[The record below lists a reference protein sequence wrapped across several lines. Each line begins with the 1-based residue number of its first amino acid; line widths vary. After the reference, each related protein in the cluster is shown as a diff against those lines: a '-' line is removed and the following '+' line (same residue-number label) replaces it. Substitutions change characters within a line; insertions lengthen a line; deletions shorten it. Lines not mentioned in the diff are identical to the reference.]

1 MLSFKM
7 IELRSYQQAAADR
20 IENLMRKYRCAYLS
34 GEVRTGKTL
43 TAFEVIRR
51 LDCQTVLFVTKKKA
65 IASIE
70 KDRDAMGLTDV
81 VTVINFEQIHKW
93 ETIHWDALILDEAH
107 GVGAFPKPS
116 KRFKDLCR
124 IKYEQILL
132 LSGTPSPESFSQL
145 YHQWRLTPFLWGK
158 YPNFYRWADDY
169 VHLKTKRVGT
179 GIEVNDYSDAN
190 KEKIMQDIEPY
201 TVKMTQKEAG
211 FKTEIEENIHLVKM
225 KPRTYRLA
233 LRIIKDGVIGN
244 PRCRSVVADTGA
256 KTMGKL
262 RQIYNGHVITENHG
276 PMHWD
281 MSKIEYIKKTFTG
294 KLAIMYCF
302 QEEGRMLRAA
312 FGSRATD
319 SPEVFNSDPESVFI
333 GQIQASREGISL
345 REATDLVFMGIDY
358 SALSYLQSRDR
369 CSFLGRARANRVHYI
384 FAERSIEPRVF
395 DTVRAK
401 RTYTTSHYKQDR
413 EKLSIAAH
421 QGIRETGMA
430 CSKAFNAEQ
439 SWLPG
444 FASIAS

>member
-1 MLSFKM
+1 M
-7 IELRSYQQAAADR
+7 IKLRPYQQTAADK
-20 IENLMRKYRCAYLS
+20 IESLMRRYHCAYLS

-51 LDCQTVLFVTKKKA
+51 FVGCESVLFVTKKKA

-70 KDRDAMGLTDV
+70 KDRDAMGLTDI

-93 ETIHWDALILDEAH
+93 GTQTWDVLIVDEAH

-116 KRFKDLCR
+116 KRFKDLYQ

-132 LSGTPSPESFSQL
+132 LSGTPSPESYSQL

-158 YPNFYRWADDY
+158 YQTFYRWADDY

-190 KEKIMQDIEPY
+190 KKKILEDIEPY
-201 TVKMTQKEAG
+201 MVKMTQKEAG

-233 LRIIKDGVIGN
+233 LRIIKDGVIGR
-244 PRCRSVVADTGA
+244 PGRRSVVADTGS
-256 KTMGKL
+256 KTMSKL
-262 RQIYNGHVITENHG
+262 RQIFNGHVITENHG

-281 MSKIEYIKKTFTG
+281 LSKIKYIKKTFTG

-302 QEEGRMLRAA
+302 QEEGRMLRRE

-319 SPEVFNSDPESVFI
+319 SPEIFNSDPDSVFI

-345 REATDLVFMGIDY
+345 KEATDLVFMGIDY
-358 SALSYLQSRDR
+358 SALSYLQARDR
-369 CSFLGRARANRVHYI
+369 CSFLGRTRNRVHYI

-395 DTVRAK
+395 QIVRKK

-413 EKLSIAAH
+413 EQISNAVNKVL
-421 QGIRETGMA
+421 REGGMA
-430 CSKAFNAEQ
+430 RTETFNAEQ

-444 FASIAS
+444 FTST